1 MPPTMQ
7 AVVKAKAAPGIELR
21 EVPVPAPGPG
31 EVLVRV
37 ETTSVCGT
45 DLHIYNWDPWA
56 KGRIHPPL
64 IPGHE
69 FSGAVAGVGRGVTT
83 VREGDPVSAEMHVA
97 CGKCLQCRTGLAHV
111 CQHVR
116 ILGVDADGAFAS
128 YAMIP
133 ESNIWKLSPSIP
145 HDYATLL
152 DPLGNAVHTVL
163 AGPIAATTVAVTGCG
178 AIGLFSIA
186 VAKACGAA
194 RIYAIE
200 VNAHRRQVAREMGA
214 DLVLDPTTDHAEE
227 ADSRSHRRHRRGC
240 ALGDVWQSRG
250 HAPGLCALAHRRPC
264 FSARHS
270 FASLRARLCPRHHLQ
285 GRHGAGHQRPQDVRN
300 VVSDGS
306 AARDR
311 QAEPAAGHHPPPQAQ
326 PSSSKRWSYCN
337 RAKQSRSSC
346 APSERSRDTEFLHG
360 TSKYSGGARL

>member
-1 MPPTMQ
+1 MPAAMQ
-7 AVVKAKAAPGIELR
+7 AVVKTKAAPGIELR

-37 ETTSVCGT
+37 ETASVCGT

-97 CGKCLQCRTGLAHV
+97 CGKCLQCRTGLKHV

-116 ILGVDADGAFAS
+116 ILGVDADGAFAG
-128 YAMIP
+128 YAIIP

-163 AGPIAATTVAVTGCG
+163 AGPIAASTVAVMGCG

-186 VAKACGAA
+186 VAKSCGAA

-200 VNAHRRQVAREMGA
+200 VNAHRRQVAAEMGA
-214 DLVLDPTTDHAEE
+214 DLVLDPTADHAEKRILE
-227 ADSRSHRRHRRGC
+227 ATGGTGVDVLLEMSGNPEAMRLGF
-240 ALGDVWQSRG
+240 ALLRTGGR
-250 HAPGLCALAHRRPC
+250 
-264 FSARHS
+264 
-270 FASLRARLCPRHHLQ
+270 ASLLGIPS
-285 GRHGAGHQRPQDVRN
+285 RPFELDF
-300 VVSDGS
+300 
-306 AARDR
+306 ARDIIFKGAIVQGINGR
-311 QAEPAAGHHPPPQAQ
+311 KMFETWFQMEALLATGKLNLEPVITHRLKLSQFKKAMELL
-326 PSSSKRWSYCN
+326 
-337 RAKQSRSSC
+337 QSGEAIKVVMR
-346 APSERSRDTEFLHG
+346 PE
-360 TSKYSGGARL
+360 

>member
-1 MPPTMQ
+1 MPATMQ

-37 ETTSVCGT
+37 ETASVCGT

-128 YAMIP
+128 YAIIP

-163 AGPIAATTVAVTGCG
+163 AGPIAATSVAVTGCG

-200 VNAHRRQVAREMGA
+200 INAHRRQVAAEMGA
-214 DLVLDPTTDHAEE
+214 DLVLDPTTDHAEQRILE
-227 ADSRSHRRHRRGC
+227 ATGGTGVDVLLEMSGNPEAMRLGF
-240 ALGDVWQSRG
+240 ALLRTGGR
-250 HAPGLCALAHRRPC
+250 
-264 FSARHS
+264 
-270 FASLRARLCPRHHLQ
+270 ASLLGIPSRPFELDFAHDIIFKGAIVQGINGRKMFETWFQMEALLATGKLNLEPVITHRLKLRQFKKAMELLQ
-285 GRHGAGHQRPQDVRN
+285 SGEAIKVVMRP
-300 VVSDGS
+300 
-306 AARDR
+306 
-311 QAEPAAGHHPPPQAQ
+311 E
-326 PSSSKRWSYCN
+326 
-337 RAKQSRSSC
+337 
-346 APSERSRDTEFLHG
+346 
-360 TSKYSGGARL
+360 

>member
-7 AVVKAKAAPGIELR
+7 AVVKPKAAPGIELR

-37 ETTSVCGT
+37 QTTSVCGT

-69 FSGAVAGVGRGVTT
+69 FAGVVAALGKGVST
-83 VREGDPVSAEMHVA
+83 VHEGDLVSAEMHVA

-128 YAMIP
+128 YAVIP

-145 HDYATLL
+145 HDYASLL
-152 DPLGNAVHTVL
+152 DPLGNAVHSVL
-163 AGPIAATTVAVTGCG
+163 AGEIAARTVAVTGCG

-194 RIYAIE
+194 RVFATE
-200 VNAHRRQVAREMGA
+200 TNAHRRRVALEMGA
-214 DLVLDPTTDHAEE
+214 ELALDPTTDHVEKRILE
-227 ADSRSHRRHRRGC
+227 ATGGTGVDVLLEMSGHPEAMRLGF
-240 ALGDVWQSRG
+240 ALLRTGGR
-250 HAPGLCALAHRRPC
+250 
-264 FSARHS
+264 
-270 FASLRARLCPRHHLQ
+270 ASLLGIPS
-285 GRHGAGHQRPQDVRN
+285 RPFELDF
-300 VVSDGS
+300 
-306 AARDR
+306 ARDIIFKGATVQGINGR
-311 QAEPAAGHHPPPQAQ
+311 KMFETWFQMEALLATGKLNLEPVITHRL
-326 PSSSKRWSYCN
+326 KL
-337 RAKQSRSSC
+337 
-346 APSERSRDTEFLHG
+346 SEFKKAMVLLE
-360 TSKYSGGARL
+360 SGEAIKVVMRPE